1 VGIFQY
7 VFRGGTDA
15 SSHHQ
20 EQLDAI
26 TNRACPRET
35 MTRAC
40 PRETMP
46 CACPRGALELR
57 SRLVVYRELLINS
70 PQHFTLIY

>member
-15 SSHHQ
+15 SNHRQ

-26 TNRACPRET
+26 T
-35 MTRAC
+35 TRAC
-40 PRETMP
+40 PRET
-46 CACPRGALELR
+46 LELR